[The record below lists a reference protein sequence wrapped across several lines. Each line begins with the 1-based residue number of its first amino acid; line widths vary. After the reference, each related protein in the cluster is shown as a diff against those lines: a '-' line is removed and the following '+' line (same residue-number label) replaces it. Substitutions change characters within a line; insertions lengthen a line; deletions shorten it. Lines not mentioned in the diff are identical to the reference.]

1 MKRTLAPT
9 LIAVGLVAAACT
21 TGSDGESGPVDSD
34 PETSVPGTDEPVT
47 DDSVPGTDLTEDPDD
62 PDVGPDDPDVD
73 GGPVGPIGFGS
84 VALQQ
89 FDECQAFLDYVRTE
103 GAERVGPYGFG
114 DNGWFGPVFSNDIAV
129 MEVMEEEAPA
139 EDSAESSDTFES
151 APAATELAA
160 TSGAADQAAAD
171 DAGSDGTFSTTNVQV
186 EGVDEPDI
194 IKTDGTR
201 ILAVSG
207 DVLHYVDINED
218 GTAGTK
224 RGSISLATSTSGDG
238 NYLYSYGHE
247 IFVTG
252 DRAFVVG
259 QGDGQF
265 YGGPEILEDFAVEPL
280 GLVTREAPLAIEPVE
295 EPPPTTVL
303 VDAEDDFAEPDIEPV
318 PDEQP
323 PIEPPF
329 PGPQSFGPT
338 TVVIE
343 VDLSSPDNLQIVN
356 TMNIDG
362 RYISARSIGE
372 TGRIA
377 VTSPPKDLGF
387 LYPSNQNATEQATEA
402 NRELITNS
410 TLEDW
415 LPTYTLTSSEGT
427 SSTGNLVSCENI
439 HAPSEFAGFDMLSI
453 VSLDLGESLS
463 EPTGGAA
470 VMATGDTVYAS
481 ADRMYVTSN
490 VWLPPTID
498 EQERGLWEEQYET
511 AIHRFSI
518 AGDGPALYEASG
530 SVDGHLLNQFSMND
544 RDGTFFV
551 ATTSGTPWGEGDTDN
566 KIIAMQIDGDQLV
579 EVGRVDDLGLEG
591 ERIFSVRYVDDVA
604 YLVTF
609 RQTDP
614 FYVVDL
620 ADPTNMSVLGELK
633 IPGFSSYLHPITD
646 SLVLGVGQDASD
658 DGFTTGTKISLFDV
672 SDPSDPRE
680 VDVWTMENAG
690 SNAEFDHRA
699 FLYWAPTGQ
708 AVLPLT
714 NWAEEFSGAI
724 VLNVSEDGLTEQGRV
739 SHVVETGGEKGLTD
753 CEVFTGEGLTE
764 ADGDL
769 FWITQEF
776 GGSESQLQFCEAND
790 IGGATGHSYC
800 DTIPI
805 GEIDDWFYAEEG
817 GRSFSEVAGIDL
829 DGIDRIEWCWS
840 EGIDWQKQIWRTLII
855 DGQLWSFSNSQL
867 QANDL
872 ATLDTTNVVNL

>member
-21 TGSDGESGPVDSD
+21 TGSDGASTPVDTD
-34 PETSVPGTDEPVT
+34 PDSSVPGTDDIP
-47 DDSVPGTDLTEDPDD
+47 DDSVPGTDPADPDD
-62 PDVGPDDPDVD
+62 PDADPEVD
-73 GGPVGPIGFGS
+73 GGPGGPIGFGS
-84 VALQQ
+84 VALRQ
-89 FDECQAFLDYVRTE
+89 FDECQAFLDHVHTE

-114 DNGWFGPVFSNDIAV
+114 DNGWFGPVFTDDIAV
-129 MEVMEEEAPA
+129 MDVMVEEAMEEEAPA
-139 EDSAESSDTFES
+139 EESDTFES
-151 APAATELAA
+151 APAATELAGTA
-160 TSGAADQAAAD
+160 GSVDQAAND
-171 DAGSDGTFSTTNVQV
+171 DVGSDGTFSTTNVQV

-194 IKTDGTR
+194 IKTDGNR

-207 DVLHYVDINED
+207 DILHYVDINED
-218 GTAGTK
+218 GTAGTR
-224 RGSISLATSTSGDG
+224 RGSISLTTTSDDG
-238 NYLYSYGHE
+238 NYIYSYGHE
-247 IFVTG
+247 IFVNG
-252 DRAFVVG
+252 DRAFVIA
-259 QGDGQF
+259 QGEGQF
-265 YGGPEILEDFAVEPL
+265 FGGPELFEDFAVEPL
-280 GLVTREAPLAIEPVE
+280 GFATREAPVAIEPVE

-303 VDAEDDFAEPDIEPV
+303 IDAEEDFAEPDIEPI

-329 PGPQSFGPT
+329 PGPQFFGPT

-343 VDLSSPDNLQIVN
+343 VDLSSPDNLEIVN

-387 LYPSNQNATEQATEA
+387 LYPSNPNVTDQATEA

-415 LPTYTLTSSEGT
+415 LPTYTLTSSDGD
-427 SSTGNLVSCENI
+427 SVTGNLVSCENI

-453 VSLDLGESLS
+453 VSLDLGESLA

-551 ATTSGTPWGEGDTDN
+551 ATTSGTPWGQGDTDN
-566 KIIAMQIDGDQLV
+566 KIIAMQVDGDQLV

-646 SLVLGVGQDASD
+646 TLVLGVGQDASEE
-658 DGFTTGTKISLFDV
+658 GFTTGTKISLFDV

-690 SNAEFDHRA
+690 SDAEFDHRA

-708 AVLPLT
+708 AVFPLT
-714 NWAEEFSGAI
+714 NWADQYSGAI
-724 VLNVSEDGLTEQGRV
+724 VLNVSEDGLVEQGRV
-739 SHVVETGGEKGLTD
+739 SHTVENNDLDGVTD

-764 ADGDL
+764 EDGEL
-769 FWITQEF
+769 FWITQELN
-776 GGSESQLQFCEAND
+776 GGGSQLQFCEPTD
-790 IGGATGHSYC
+790 VGGASGFSYC
-800 DTIPI
+800 ETIPV
-805 GEIDDWFYAEEG
+805 GEIENWFFVGPEG
-817 GRSFSEVAGIDL
+817 DSFSDVAGVDL

-840 EGIDWQKQIWRTLII
+840 DGIDWQKQIQRTLVI
-855 DGQLWSFSNSQL
+855 DDQLWSFSSNQL

-872 ATLDTTNVVNL
+872 ATLDTTDVVNL